1 MLIAVESVRMA
12 SSAFVTLLQGSVAR
26 HPKPS
31 PEHVYSYG
39 TAGFRGDAAMLDR
52 AVFTS
57 GCIAGLRALSL
68 SRGPAAR
75 VATGVM
81 VTASHNPE
89 KDNGVKLVEGHGDML
104 DQAWEA
110 DAARLANIADPE
122 QFATELVAFATRL
135 GVDLGA
141 SQEGRTV
148 VVIIGRD
155 TRPTGVSLAG
165 SAREGAECFAALGG
179 ADVRVCDLG
188 VVSTPILHYAVLKA
202 NATDPVAVAAD
213 VGSGA
218 VEDAYNRMLAEG
230 FEGFVRSHWGA
241 GNSGGVA
248 SAGRMLVDGANG
260 VGSQKLRNVI
270 GVLQKFFDCHILDGV
285 EVRNDGGPGGILNH
299 QCGADHVQK
308 EGLPVGFEP
317 GTSIQ
322 GLRCASI
329 DGDADRIVY
338 FTYDNG
344 FFLFDGDR
352 IAVLAAILIRET
364 LERCGL
370 LEGTSIGVVQTA
382 YANGASTAYLR
393 EVLKVETACTPT
405 GVKHLHPVAKKFDVG
420 IYFEANGHGT
430 ILFSDR
436 LQERAATSEAAS
448 PFPHLV
454 SMINQAVGDALS
466 GLLLVEAA
474 MLVKGWT
481 IADWQKLYTEL
492 PSRQVKVT
500 VPDRTKIK
508 TVYDE
513 TRVTEPAALQSRID
527 VIVEQ
532 SGFRAR
538 AFVRPSGTEDV
549 VRVYAEAENDAV
561 AASLAEKICRA
572 VREVVV

>member
-1 MLIAVESVRMA
+1 MA
-12 SSAFVTLLQGSVAR
+12 SPAEALSTLVRAIQGSVER

-31 PEHVYSYG
+31 PGHVYSYG
-39 TAGFRGDAAMLDR
+39 TAGFRGDAALLDR

-68 SRGPAAR
+68 ATKGSAASG

-104 DQAWEA
+104 DQEWEA
-110 DAARLANIADPE
+110 DAARLANIAEPE
-122 QFATELVAFATRL
+122 TFAAEFVKYAASV
-135 GVDLGA
+135 GVDLADLG
-141 SQEGRTV
+141 SLGLKGRTV

-155 TRPTGVSLAG
+155 TRPTGVSLCA
-165 SAREGAECFAALGG
+165 SAREGAECFAALEMLGG
-179 ADVRVCDLG
+179 AAVRVSDMG

-202 NATDPVAVAAD
+202 NTTDAVEVAAQ

-218 VEDAYNRMLAEG
+218 VEDAYNLMLAQ
-230 FEGFVRSHWGA
+230 GFVGFIKGVEGA
-241 GNSGGVA
+241 N
-248 SAGRMLVDGANG
+248 AGRMLVDGANG
-260 VGSQKLRNVI
+260 VGAQKLRNVI
-270 GVLQKFFDCHILDGV
+270 EVLQNSFKNHVLDGV
-285 EVRNDGGPGGILNH
+285 EVRNDGQTPGGVLNFN
-299 QCGADHVQK
+299 CGADHVQK
-308 EGLPVGFEP
+308 EGLPVGFEAGP
-317 GTSIQ
+317 SIQ
-322 GLRCASI
+322 GARCASI

-352 IAVLAAILIRET
+352 IAVLAAILIREA

-405 GVKHLHPVAKKFDVG
+405 GVKHLHPVAKKYDVG

-430 ILFSDR
+430 VLFSDK
-436 LQERAATSEAAS
+436 LQARASTGGEGAS
-448 PFPHLV
+448 SFAHLFG
-454 SMINQAVGDALS
+454 MINQAVGDALS

-481 IADWQKLYTEL
+481 IAEWRNLYTEL

-513 TRVTEPAALQSRID
+513 TRVTEPAALQPRID
-527 VIVEQ
+527 AIVKE

-549 VRVYAEAENDAV
+549 VRVYAEAEDDAM
-561 AASLAEKICRA
+561 AASLAERICEA
-572 VREVVV
+572 VREVVL